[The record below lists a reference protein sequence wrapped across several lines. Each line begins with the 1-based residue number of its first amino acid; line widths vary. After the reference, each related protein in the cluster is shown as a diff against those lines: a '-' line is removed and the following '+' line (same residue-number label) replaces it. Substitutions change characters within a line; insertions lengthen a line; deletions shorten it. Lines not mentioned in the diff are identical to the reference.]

1 MPYIETSAKDPPLNV
16 DAAFHE
22 VVRVIRHVQQS
33 DEIARGV
40 NRFADIFDLY
50 PSTFVAPQK
59 SSIISP
65 TLQCYTVYSM
75 VNLNE
80 VIKILK
86 YALSLRT
93 VFKYVSFVFFVN
105 REQPVE
111 PQVKLRKRRFNFRQK
126 DRQKCTLM

>member
-22 VVRVIRHVQQS
+22 VVRVIRYVQQS
-33 DEIARGV
+33 DEISREV
-40 NRFADIFDLY
+40 KRFGDLFDLCS
-50 PSTFVAPQK
+50 PTFVAQNM
-59 SSIISP
+59 SNIVSP
-65 TLQCYTVYSM
+65 MLQRYTVYSV
-75 VNLNE
+75 VNFNE
-80 VIKILK
+80 VPERSKC
-86 YALSLRT
+86 ALSMT
-93 VFKYVSFVFFVN
+93 AVFKFCCFFVN